1 MKVLRFE
8 DLVAIDAVEGR
19 RVFIRADMNVPLDA
33 EGQVTEDT
41 RIRASI
47 PCI

>member
-33 EGQVTEDT
+33 EGQVTEVT